1 MKIKKQEGI
10 TLMLLVITIIVML
23 ILASSS
29 LSMIFDYNGLLR
41 SSQEAKELQEN
52 YANTED
58 KKTDELINIL
68 DQEMQRE

>member
-23 ILASSS
+23 ILTGAT

>member
-10 TLMLLVITIIVML
+10 TLMILVITIIVML
-23 ILASSS
+23 ILTGAT
-29 LSMIFDYNGLLR
+29 LSMIFDYNGILK

-68 DQEMQRE
+68 DQEMQR